1 MPGKVDEL
9 LVSEKG
15 VSGERASGGEEQ
27 QEKNEGQDARWGAD
41 RHKIMLAERCVRRS
55 RFAGGAG
62 LCRGI
67 AELGGLRDSRDGHW
81 KWDHSS

>member
-27 QEKNEGQDARWGAD
+27 QEKNED
-41 RHKIMLAERCVRRS
+41 RTRV
-55 RFAGGAG
+55 GGRIVTR
-62 LCRGI
+62 LC
-67 AELGGLRDSRDGHW
+67 
-81 KWDHSS
+81 